1 MDALV
6 AAFVAG
12 LLLAVGDRTTWLAAI
27 LADRYRR
34 PGLVLIGAAFA
45 FAGGGAIAAVAGTLM
60 APFLTPNARALLL
73 GIALVL
79 AGLGGFFRPKRPEA
93 LAGWRTG
100 ALLTPLLGLFILA
113 FGERTEFV
121 TAALAARSPLPAL
134 AGVGGALGALVGLIP
149 AVALGERGLTAL
161 PLTLAR
167 IIIGIGVLLTGLI
180 IGLGAL
186 RLL

>member
-12 LLLAVGDRTTWLAAI
+12 LFLSVGDRTTWLAAI

-34 PGLVLIGAAFA
+34 PGLVLTGAAVA
-45 FAGGGAIAAVAGTLM
+45 FAGGGAIAVAGGILV

-73 GIALVL
+73 AIALVL
-79 AGLGGFFRPKRPEA
+79 AGGGGFFRPKRPEA

-100 ALLTPLLGLFILA
+100 AFLTPLFGLFILA
-113 FGERTEFV
+113 FGERAEFV

-134 AGVGGALGALVGLIP
+134 AGVGGALGALAGLIP
-149 AVALGERGLTAL
+149 AVALGERGWTAL
-161 PLTLAR
+161 PLTVAR
-167 IIIGIGVLLTGLI
+167 IVIGVVVLVTGLI

-186 RLL
+186 RLV